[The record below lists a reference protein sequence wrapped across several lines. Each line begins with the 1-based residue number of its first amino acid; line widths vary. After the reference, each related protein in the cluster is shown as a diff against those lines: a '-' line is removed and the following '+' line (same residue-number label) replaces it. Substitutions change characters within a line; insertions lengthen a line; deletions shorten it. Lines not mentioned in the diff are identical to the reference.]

1 MTAKLYVEGGGD
13 GKDLH
18 SRCREGFRKLLENCG
33 FAGRMPSI
41 VACGPRQN
49 AYDNFHTA
57 FVNANPDDYF
67 ALLVDSEEP
76 VGDINQPWQHLA
88 SRDGWMKPRKCPDSR
103 VFLMTTCMETWL
115 VADRHALQEF
125 FGQHLQTSSLPATS
139 DLESR
144 SRETL
149 LQKLEHATR
158 NCDNAYQK
166 GARSFELL
174 AKLNPDTLKTL
185 LPSFER
191 MVDTLNAD
199 LPRSR

>member
-18 SRCREGFRKLLENCG
+18 ARCREGVRKLLENCG
-33 FAGRMPSI
+33 LAGRMPSI

-57 FVNANPDDYF
+57 FVNAKPGDYF

-76 VGDINQPWQHLA
+76 VGDVNQPWRHLA
-88 SRDGWMKPRKCPDSR
+88 SRDGWTKPRRCPDSR

-115 VADRHALQEF
+115 VADRDALNEF
-125 FGQHLQTSSLPATS
+125 FGQHLQGSALPTTNN
-139 DLESR
+139 LESR

-158 NCDNAYQK
+158 NCDNAYKK
-166 GARSFELL
+166 GACSFELL
-174 AKLNPDTLKTL
+174 AKVNPETLKPL
-185 LPSFER
+185 LPSFKR
-191 MVDTLNAD
+191 MIDTLDAD
-199 LPRSR
+199 LRRSR